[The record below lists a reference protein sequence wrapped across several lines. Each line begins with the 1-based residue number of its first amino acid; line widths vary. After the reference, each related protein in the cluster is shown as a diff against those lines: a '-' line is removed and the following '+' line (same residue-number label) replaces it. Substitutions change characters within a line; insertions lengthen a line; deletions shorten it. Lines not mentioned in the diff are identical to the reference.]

1 MHQISRWVFL
11 PAFLLTKKNKFV
23 NLRINMVNERKS
35 TKQIILEVLRASAEP
50 VSGEMLA
57 GESGVS
63 RTAVWKSIQSLQK
76 SGYGIIV
83 DRSGYALKHDLSNS
97 LCPWEFGKE
106 EKSFIHFDA
115 TDSTMNEARKIA
127 MEQVDSEI
135 RCVTTDMQ
143 TNGRGHQNHKWQTT
157 QESLAFTL
165 ICRDRILGA
174 EENRLVM
181 SALVSACNVLNRI
194 SDKKFFLRWP
204 NDIWTPD
211 GKVAGILDEYN
222 CVGGECSWV
231 NLGIGINFVKKPA
244 LRKTDSVFGSDAKIS
259 RKEFVSLFMNEFD
272 ECRKES
278 LALDSSLCNQWNSLC
293 MDYGKVVQCKEAGDY
308 VFEGINSYG
317 WAVLRKTSD
326 GSCRIAPPGKLSFVK

>member
-1 MHQISRWVFL
+1 
-11 PAFLLTKKNKFV
+11 
-23 NLRINMVNERKS
+23 MVNENKS
-35 TKQIILEVLRASAEP
+35 TKQKILEVLRASTEP
-50 VSGEMLA
+50 VSGEKLA

-83 DRSGYALKHDLSNS
+83 GRSGYVLERDLSNS

-115 TDSTMNEARKIA
+115 TDSTMTEARKIA
-127 MEQVDSEI
+127 MDQSGSEI

-165 ICRDRILGA
+165 ICRDKILGA

-181 SALVSACNVLNRI
+181 AAMVSACSVLNRI
-194 SDKKFFLRWP
+194 SDKNFYLRWP
-204 NDIWTPD
+204 NDIWTRE
-211 GKVAGILDEYN
+211 GKVSGILDEYN

-231 NLGIGINFVKKPA
+231 NLGIGINYMKKPA
-244 LRKTDSVFGSDAKIS
+244 LKKTDSAFGANAKVS

-272 ECRKES
+272 ETRKS
-278 LALDSSLCNQWNSLC
+278 LLSLDSSLCNKWNSLC
-293 MDYGKVVQCKEAGDY
+293 MDLGKSIVCKESGNY
-308 VFEGINSYG
+308 VFEGINAYG
-317 WAVLRKTSD
+317 WAVLKENSGD
-326 GSCRIAPPGKLSFVK
+326 AKKIVPPGKISFVK

>member
-1 MHQISRWVFL
+1 
-11 PAFLLTKKNKFV
+11 
-23 NLRINMVNERKS
+23 MVNENKS
-35 TKQIILEVLRASAEP
+35 TKQKILEVLRASSEP
-50 VSGEMLA
+50 VSGEKLA

-83 DRSGYALKHDLSNS
+83 DRSGYALERDLSNS

-115 TDSTMNEARKIA
+115 TDSTMTEARKIA
-127 MEQVDSEI
+127 MDQSGSEI
-135 RCVTTDMQ
+135 KCVTTDMQ

-165 ICRDRILGA
+165 ICRDKILGA

-181 SALVSACNVLNRI
+181 AAMVSACSMLNKI
-194 SDKKFFLRWP
+194 SDKKFYLRWP
-204 NDIWTPD
+204 NDIWSPE

-231 NLGIGINFVKKPA
+231 NLGIGINYMKKPA
-244 LRKTDSVFGSDAKIS
+244 LKKTDSVFGANAKVS
-259 RKEFVSLFMNEFD
+259 RKEFISLFMNEFD
-272 ECRKES
+272 ETRKT
-278 LALDSSLCNQWNSLC
+278 LLTLDSSLCSQWNSLC
-293 MDYGKVVQCKEAGDY
+293 MDFGKSVVCKESGNY

-317 WAVLRKTSD
+317 WAVLKENSGD
-326 GSCRIAPPGKLSFVK
+326 AKRIVPPGKISFVK

>member
-1 MHQISRWVFL
+1 M
-11 PAFLLTKKNKFV
+11 LTNRNKFV
-23 NLRINMVNERKS
+23 NLVKDMVNENKS
-35 TKQIILEVLRASAEP
+35 TKQKILEVLRASTEP
-50 VSGEMLA
+50 VSGEKLA

-83 DRSGYALKHDLSNS
+83 GRSGYVLERDLSNS

-115 TDSTMNEARKIA
+115 TDSTMTEARKIA
-127 MEQVDSEI
+127 MDQSGSEI

-165 ICRDRILGA
+165 ICRDKILGA

-181 SALVSACNVLNRI
+181 AAMVSACSVLNRI
-194 SDKKFFLRWP
+194 SDKNFYLRWP
-204 NDIWTPD
+204 NDIWTRE
-211 GKVAGILDEYN
+211 GKVSGILDEYN

-231 NLGIGINFVKKPA
+231 NLGIGINYMKKPA
-244 LRKTDSVFGSDAKIS
+244 LKKTDSVFGANAKVS

-272 ECRKES
+272 ETRKS
-278 LALDSSLCNQWNSLC
+278 LLSLDSSLCNKWNSLC
-293 MDYGKVVQCKEAGDY
+293 MDLGKSVVCKESGNY
-308 VFEGINSYG
+308 VFEGINAYG
-317 WAVLRKTSD
+317 WAVLKEKSGD
-326 GSCRIAPPGKLSFVK
+326 AKRIVPPGKISFVK

>member
-1 MHQISRWVFL
+1 
-11 PAFLLTKKNKFV
+11 
-23 NLRINMVNERKS
+23 MVNENKS
-35 TKQIILEVLRASAEP
+35 TKQKILEVLRASTEP
-50 VSGEMLA
+50 VSGEKLA

-83 DRSGYALKHDLSNS
+83 DRSGYVLERDLSNS

-115 TDSTMNEARKIA
+115 TDSTMTEARKIA
-127 MEQVDSEI
+127 MDQSGSEI

-165 ICRDRILGA
+165 ICRDKILGA

-181 SALVSACNVLNRI
+181 AAMVSACSVLNRI
-194 SDKKFFLRWP
+194 SDKNFYLRWP
-204 NDIWTPD
+204 NDIWTRE
-211 GKVAGILDEYN
+211 GKVSGILDEYN

-231 NLGIGINFVKKPA
+231 NLGIGINYMKKPA
-244 LRKTDSVFGSDAKIS
+244 LKKTDSVFGANAKVS
-259 RKEFVSLFMNEFD
+259 RKEFISLFMNEFD
-272 ECRKES
+272 ETRKS
-278 LALDSSLCNQWNSLC
+278 LLSLDSSLCNKWNSLC
-293 MDYGKVVQCKEAGDY
+293 MDLGKSVVCKESGNY
-308 VFEGINSYG
+308 VFEGINAYG
-317 WAVLRKTSD
+317 WAVLKEKSGD
-326 GSCRIAPPGKLSFVK
+326 AKRIVPPGKISFVK

>member
-1 MHQISRWVFL
+1 
-11 PAFLLTKKNKFV
+11 
-23 NLRINMVNERKS
+23 MVNENKS
-35 TKQIILEVLRASAEP
+35 TKQKILEVLRASTEP
-50 VSGEMLA
+50 VSGEKLA

-83 DRSGYALKHDLSNS
+83 DRSGYVLERDLSNS

-115 TDSTMNEARKIA
+115 TDSTMTEARKIA
-127 MEQVDSEI
+127 MDQSGSEI

-165 ICRDRILGA
+165 ICRDKILGA

-181 SALVSACNVLNRI
+181 AAMVSACSVLNRI
-194 SDKKFFLRWP
+194 SDKNFYLRWP
-204 NDIWTPD
+204 NDIWTRE
-211 GKVAGILDEYN
+211 GKVSGILDEYN

-231 NLGIGINFVKKPA
+231 NLGIGINYMKKPA
-244 LRKTDSVFGSDAKIS
+244 LKKTDSVFGANAKVS

-272 ECRKES
+272 ETRKS
-278 LALDSSLCNQWNSLC
+278 LLSLDSSLCNKWNSLC
-293 MDYGKVVQCKEAGDY
+293 MDLGKSVVCKESGNY
-308 VFEGINSYG
+308 VFEEINAYG
-317 WAVLRKTSD
+317 WAVLKENSGD
-326 GSCRIAPPGKLSFVK
+326 AKRIVPPGKISFVK

>member
-1 MHQISRWVFL
+1 MSKPVGF
-11 PAFLLTKKNKFV
+11 PAGFFLLTNRNKFV
-23 NLRINMVNERKS
+23 NLVKDMVNENKS
-35 TKQIILEVLRASAEP
+35 TKQKILEVLRASTEP
-50 VSGEMLA
+50 VSGEKLA

-83 DRSGYALKHDLSNS
+83 DRSGYVLERDLSNS

-115 TDSTMNEARKIA
+115 TDSTMTEARKIA
-127 MEQVDSEI
+127 MDQSGSEI

-165 ICRDRILGA
+165 ICRDKILGA

-181 SALVSACNVLNRI
+181 AAMISACSVLNRI
-194 SDKKFFLRWP
+194 SDKNFYLRWP
-204 NDIWTPD
+204 NDIWTRE
-211 GKVAGILDEYN
+211 GKVSGILDEYN

-231 NLGIGINFVKKPA
+231 NLGIGINYMKKPA
-244 LRKTDSVFGSDAKIS
+244 LKKTDSVFGANAKVS
-259 RKEFVSLFMNEFD
+259 RKEFISLFMNEFD
-272 ECRKES
+272 ETRNS
-278 LALDSSLCNQWNSLC
+278 LLSLDSSLCNKWNSLC
-293 MDYGKVVQCKEAGDY
+293 MDLGKSVVCKESGNY
-308 VFEGINSYG
+308 VFEGINAYG
-317 WAVLRKTSD
+317 WAVLKEKSGD
-326 GSCRIAPPGKLSFVK
+326 AKRIVPPGKISFVK

>member
-1 MHQISRWVFL
+1 
-11 PAFLLTKKNKFV
+11 
-23 NLRINMVNERKS
+23 MVNENKS
-35 TKQIILEVLRASAEP
+35 TKQKILEVLRASTEP
-50 VSGEMLA
+50 VSGEKLA

-83 DRSGYALKHDLSNS
+83 DRSGYVLERDLSNS

-115 TDSTMNEARKIA
+115 TDSTMTEARKIA
-127 MEQVDSEI
+127 MDQSGSEI

-165 ICRDRILGA
+165 ICRDKILGA

-181 SALVSACNVLNRI
+181 AAMVSACSVLNRI
-194 SDKKFFLRWP
+194 SDKNFYLRWP
-204 NDIWTPD
+204 NDIWTRE
-211 GKVAGILDEYN
+211 GKVSGILDEYN

-231 NLGIGINFVKKPA
+231 NLGIGINYMKKPA
-244 LRKTDSVFGSDAKIS
+244 LKKTDSVFGANAKVS
-259 RKEFVSLFMNEFD
+259 RKEFISLFMNEFD
-272 ECRKES
+272 ETRKS
-278 LALDSSLCNQWNSLC
+278 LLSLDSSLCNKWNSLC
-293 MDYGKVVQCKEAGDY
+293 MDLGKSVVCKESGNY
-308 VFEGINSYG
+308 VFEGINAYG
-317 WAVLRKTSD
+317 WAVLKENSGDTK
-326 GSCRIAPPGKLSFVK
+326 RIVPPGKISFVK

>member
-1 MHQISRWVFL
+1 
-11 PAFLLTKKNKFV
+11 
-23 NLRINMVNERKS
+23 MVNENKS
-35 TKQIILEVLRASAEP
+35 TKQKILEVLRASTEP
-50 VSGEMLA
+50 VSGEKLA

-83 DRSGYALKHDLSNS
+83 DRSGYVLERDLSNS

-115 TDSTMNEARKIA
+115 TDSTMTEARKIA
-127 MEQVDSEI
+127 MDQSGSEI

-165 ICRDRILGA
+165 ICRDKILGA

-181 SALVSACNVLNRI
+181 AAMVSACSVLNRI
-194 SDKKFFLRWP
+194 SDKNFYLRWP
-204 NDIWTPD
+204 NDIWTRE
-211 GKVAGILDEYN
+211 GKVSGILDEYN

-231 NLGIGINFVKKPA
+231 NLGIGINYMKKPA
-244 LRKTDSVFGSDAKIS
+244 LKKTDSVFGANAKVS

-272 ECRKES
+272 ETRKS
-278 LALDSSLCNQWNSLC
+278 LLSLDSSLCNKWNSLC
-293 MDYGKVVQCKEAGDY
+293 MDLGKSVVCKESGNY
-308 VFEGINSYG
+308 VFEGINAYG
-317 WAVLRKTSD
+317 WAVLKENSGDTK
-326 GSCRIAPPGKLSFVK
+326 RIVPPGKISFVK